1 MIISSRSLSPAKLST
16 HEFLL
21 LATVLDTDIWLPG
34 LVENLK
40 GEVLE
45 IGLYLEIIEFAADE
59 TLGVEDT
66 NIDGMR

>member
-1 MIISSRSLSPAKLST
+1 MSPAKVST

-21 LATVLDTDIWLPG
+21 FATVLDTDVRLPR
-34 LVENLK
+34 LVEDLK

-45 IGLYLEIIEFAADE
+45 IGLHLEIIEFAADE